1 MVEIWDRLAQLPPVA
16 IAPDVEAA
24 VLVPLYED
32 DRGDVRLVL
41 TKRHDWMRT
50 HAGDVVFP
58 GGRIDE
64 DDEGPVAAALREA
77 WEEVRIPA
85 EAVEVI
91 GGLGTVQPGPQGL
104 LVVPVVARI
113 ERPEELHPQP
123 DEVDVIIEPTLTEL
137 LDDSLWQQ
145 RLFYGRDLWFYEFPE
160 GTLWG
165 ATAFM
170 VRELL
175 DYLR

>member
-1 MVEIWDRLAQLPPVA
+1 MDGIWERLERLPPVA
-16 IAPDVEAA
+16 TTPDMQAA

-32 DRGDVRLVL
+32 GDGDVRLVL

-58 GGRIDE
+58 GGKIDE
-64 DDEGPVAAALREA
+64 EDDGPVAAALREA
-77 WEEVRIPA
+77 WEEVRIPSD
-85 EAVEVI
+85 AVEVI
-91 GGLGTVQPGPQGL
+91 GGLGTVQPGPLGL

-113 ERPEELHPQP
+113 QRPDELHPQP
-123 DEVDVIIEPTLTEL
+123 EEVDLIIEPTLTEL
-137 LDDSLWQQ
+137 LDDSMWQQ
-145 RLFYGRDLWFYEFPE
+145 RPLHGRELWFYEFAE

-175 DYLR
+175 GYLR